1 MYKVMLVDDDYPV
14 LELLSEVVDWGAR
27 GLVLCGKY
35 ENGMAAWEHAQEEP
49 PDILVTDIGMPEDG
63 RAGAA
68 SRMKLRTLR
77 FGSRHCRATV
87 SFNMPSRPCG
97 STYRIIC
104 SRISS
109 TRMT

>member
-49 PDILVTDIGMPEDG
+49 PDILLPISGCLRWTGWSLPPE
-63 RAGAA
+63 
-68 SRMKLRTLR
+68 
-77 FGSRHCRATV
+77 
-87 SFNMPSRPCG
+87 
-97 STYRIIC
+97 
-104 SRISS
+104 
-109 TRMT
+109 